1 MKMFIPPKSLSHI
14 VCHPFQMM
22 NNINKCTINIQD
34 IRYILKRKATWD
46 EPIERLN
53 LKGQIQNEIG
63 FSSLG
68 HLGVGLI

>member
-1 MKMFIPPKSLSHI
+1 MSLPPKSLSHI

-22 NNINKCTINIQD
+22 SNINRCTISIQD
-34 IRYILKRKATWD
+34 IRNILKRNATWD
-46 EPIERLN
+46 EPIEKVH

-63 FSSLG
+63 FSYLC